1 VRALSGHVAIARPFC
16 FRRFVRDRP
25 VAPRGN
31 EMRIEAPFLALVDL
45 DLRRAAKKNP
55 QSRR

>member
-1 VRALSGHVAIARPFC
+1 
-16 FRRFVRDRP
+16 
-25 VAPRGN
+25 
-31 EMRIEAPFLALVDL
+31 MRIEAPFLALVDL